1 MKNHWGRAMLVVAPS
16 AFFLLRI
23 VGSQLEEQAGDRRDP
38 PPEYAAD
45 LLDRPE
51 LLSAGMYL
59 TGLGGLA
66 LLWFVWQLRQ
76 RHRQAQGSGGQA
88 VEVAWAA
95 GSLWA
100 LLVVLGSLLGAT
112 APVIAKHYQDA
123 EGARLFATVEFPVAP
138 LGLTLFGAFALGNGL
153 ASLRTAALPRWL
165 AWAGVALGIVLVVFS
180 ALQPLAEPTVSRSEQ
195 DADSVVSVVT
205 GLLSF
210 GLVPL
215 WAIAAGI
222 GLLRRT
228 R

>member
-1 MKNHWGRAMLVVAPS
+1 MNNQWQRAMLVVAPA

-23 VGSQLEEQAGDRRDP
+23 VGGQLQEEAVDGQDP
-38 PPEYAAD
+38 PREYAAD

-51 LLSAGMYL
+51 LFSAGVYL
-59 TGLGGLA
+59 TGLGGVA

-76 RHRQAQGSGGQA
+76 RNREAARNGGQA
-88 VEVAWAA
+88 VDVAWAA

-100 LLVVLGSLLGAT
+100 LLVVLGSLLAAT
-112 APVIAKHYQDA
+112 APVVAKYYDDA
-123 EGARLFATVEFPVAP
+123 EGARLLATLEIPVAP
-138 LGLTLFGAFALGNGL
+138 LGLTAFGTFALGNGL

-165 AWAGVALGIVLVVFS
+165 AWAGFSLGAVLIVFS

-195 DADSVVSVVT
+195 DPDSAVSVVT
-205 GLLSF
+205 GLLSY

-222 GLLRRT
+222 GLLRRA